1 MRQTPH
7 AGPAAAE
14 QNIGTMALPILFRR
28 ALWMWLV
35 LLVAMVAT
43 GLAREAL
50 LTPRVGA
57 QASHAWG
64 TLAAMLVAAGLIGWW
79 VRRERPSPAAA
90 LGVGVLWVA
99 LTVVFEFGF
108 FSGVRGRP
116 WQELL
121 ADYNLFRGRL
131 FGLLL
136 LTVLLAP
143 WLWAPRSAR

>member
-1 MRQTPH
+1 
-7 AGPAAAE
+7 
-14 QNIGTMALPILFRR
+14 
-28 ALWMWLV
+28 MWLV

-43 GLAREAL
+43 GIAREAV

-57 QASHAWG
+57 QASHVWG
-64 TLAAMLVAAGLIGWW
+64 TLAAMLVAAALIGWW

-136 LTVLLAP
+136 LTVLAAP
-143 WLWAPRSAR
+143 WLWARRFAR

>member
-1 MRQTPH
+1 MRTSH
-7 AGPAAAE
+7 
-14 QNIGTMALPILFRR
+14 LFRR

-35 LLVAMVAT
+35 LLFAMVAT
-43 GLAREAL
+43 GIAREAV
-50 LTPRVGA
+50 LTPRVGQA
-57 QASHAWG
+57 ASHQLG

-90 LGVGVLWVA
+90 LAVGVLWVA

-108 FSGVRGRP
+108 FAGVRGRP

-136 LTVLLAP
+136 LTVLVAP
-143 WLWAPRSAR
+143 WLWARRFTR